1 VVGSYEPA
9 GSIKGRELRGKLDH
23 YKILVKDIYR
33 LEFVSL
39 CPRHPFHLVHRHA
52 TKMLQDIRRVISLHG
67 SEGTQV
73 IAQSYKTKINKENNT
88 IKYGLV
94 EETCQSMI
102 FNLLQ
107 ANSIES
113 L

>member
-1 VVGSYEPA
+1 M
-9 GSIKGRELRGKLDH
+9 
-23 YKILVKDIYR
+23 
-33 LEFVSL
+33 EFVNF

-52 TKMLQDIRRVISLHG
+52 TKMLQDIRRVIYLHG
-67 SEGTQV
+67 REGKQV
-73 IAQSYKTKINKENNT
+73 ITQSYKTKINKENNT

-94 EETCQSMI
+94 EKTCQSII

-107 ANSIES
+107 VNSTGS